1 MDAARLVVALA
12 LTLTLAMIA
21 PRAGAVLPASPVG
34 LEVMPSRVAEGE
46 PVTLRL
52 TTQGRG
58 PSGPHD
64 IYIVWARSERA
75 AFLGPDGTWSQ
86 QPVPYRAGLTL
97 TGEVRTTWA
106 RPWPP
111 GEVPLAL
118 LVVPPGAPPLERAEW
133 RFRPAMATLT
143 VVPEARPPA
152 PPWPELGVLALV
164 AALAC
169 ALVLMDGRAGG
180 ALPRSRSV

>member
-1 MDAARLVVALA
+1 MDAARLLVALV
-12 LTLTLAMIA
+12 LTLAVAMVT
-21 PRAGAVLPASPVG
+21 PRAEAVLPASPVG
-34 LEVMPSRVAEGE
+34 LEVTPSRVAEGG

-52 TTQGRG
+52 TARGRG
-58 PSGPHD
+58 AAGPHD

-75 AFLGPDGTWSQ
+75 AFLAPDGTWSPR
-86 QPVPYRAGLTL
+86 PVPYRAGLTL
-97 TGEVRTTWA
+97 TGEVSATWP
-106 RPWPP
+106 RPGPP

-143 VVPEARPPA
+143 VVPATGPPA
-152 PPWPELGVLALV
+152 PPWSKVGVLALV
-164 AALAC
+164 ATLAC
-169 ALVLMDGRAGG
+169 VLVLLDGRAGA